1 MKNPKAWLWLLLAGS
16 LWGIAEVVGGEFLWA
31 NDVAFPS
38 VWLTAWAF
46 FVLALA
52 RGLVR
57 APGSSTAVGAVAT
70 VFKLVNASPFFCHLL
85 GIFVLGV
92 AFDVVATILL
102 RKETRRL
109 VRRTATGVLG
119 VYAGNALFALLIT
132 YIVKYDPWVEGGLP
146 KALNHIFVSG
156 SLSALA
162 AAVLVPLGI
171 TWGQGADA
179 STARARRP
187 AWVMTAVGAL
197 VVVIWTAGRLAKLH
211 G

>member
-1 MKNPKAWLWLLLAGS
+1 MKNPKSWLWLLLFGS

-31 NDVAFPS
+31 SDVALPS

-46 FVLALA
+46 FMLALA
-52 RGLVR
+52 RGLVP

-70 VFKLVNASPFFCHLL
+70 LFKLVNASPFFCHLL
-85 GIFVLGV
+85 GIFILGA
-92 AFDVVATILL
+92 AFDVMATVLL
-102 RKETRRL
+102 RKETRLL
-109 VRRTATGVLG
+109 VRRIATGVLG
-119 VYAGNALFALLIT
+119 VYAGNTLFALLIT

-146 KALNHIFVSG
+146 KILRHIFVSG

-171 TWGQGADA
+171 VWGLGTEK
-179 STARARRP
+179 STARFRRP
-187 AWVMTAVGAL
+187 AWVTTIVVVL
-197 VVVIWTAGRLAKLH
+197 VVALWTAGRLAKLH